1 MSNQESDGGVLS
13 RLFSLLKK
21 ISLAGWIVTA
31 MALGI
36 ANGLFFGEGCAA
48 WALVGRAFVAMLQIS
63 VLPYIFFSLICSF
76 GGLNY
81 DEAKMLSKRG
91 ILLIVGMWG
100 ITFLLMSLI
109 PQIFPDW
116 KSATF
121 FSSSV
126 VEAPMKIDY
135 IGVFI
140 PSNPFF
146 SLANNVVPAVTVFSI
161 LCGVALI
168 GVKRKRVL
176 LDVLDTVCD
185 ALSHITLIIVKLTPL
200 GVFAIVSNVAGTIRT
215 EEIGRIEIYFISFW
229 VVALLLGLL
238 IFPLCVMMFTPF
250 KYRDIF
256 RLTRDAL
263 LTVLLTNNLFIVLPL
278 LTNNLI
284 DMFKKY
290 DMHSEERESLS
301 KIIVPVAYIV
311 PCAGQLLDIIFIHF
325 AAWYSGT
332 TLAVSQ
338 YFELYSLGMLALFG
352 NAKVAITFLLQS
364 MGLSSNLF
372 EIYMVSTVINDNIR
386 MTVEAIAIYSLAL
399 ICICWMTK
407 KLRFSFR
414 KMWLLLTV
422 MFVGSFLTV
431 TAAKIFIAKTLHNE
445 NNNAKTL
452 AAMKIDWRIPYEY
465 FDRLPKAPPANFR
478 TNFSRLQEISERKV
492 LRVGMDKNAMP
503 FSFINP
509 KQGLAGFD
517 IAMAQDLALRLNCER
532 IEFYQIDY
540 DTVDDA
546 LNRGLIDI
554 VMAEF
559 SITDDR
565 IGKIAFTSSYMQL
578 NVAVAVHE
586 IDKDDYENNLMALNQ
601 PQIRVGTVS
610 QAYFKRCSRVL
621 DKVTLVEVPNP
632 ADFFT
637 GKVKLDAFV
646 LAAEEAYAWRILYPG
661 YAILP
666 VRNNNVHK
674 DLIAYAIANGDPDFL
689 NFLNYYLE
697 LRRVSGSIDQ
707 LYNYWILGKNVIPPE
722 PRWCIAKDVLRW

>member
-1 MSNQESDGGVLS
+1 MSNQEPDAGMLS
-13 RLFSLLKK
+13 RWFSLFKK
-21 ISLAGWIVTA
+21 ISLAGWIIMA

-36 ANGLFFGEGCAA
+36 ANGLFFGESCAA
-48 WALVGRAFVAMLQIS
+48 WAIVGRAFVAMLQIS

-91 ILLIVGMWG
+91 IILIAGMWA
-100 ITFLLMSLI
+100 IVFVLMSVI

-126 VEAPMKIDY
+126 FEEPMQIDY
-135 IGVFI
+135 ISVFI
-140 PSNPFF
+140 PSNPFYA
-146 SLANNVVPAVTVFSI
+146 LANNVVPAVTVFSI

-185 ALSHITLIIVKLTPL
+185 ALSQITLIIVKLTPL

-215 EEIGRIEIYFISFW
+215 EEIGRIEIYFIAFW
-229 VVALLLGLL
+229 VVAALLGLL
-238 IFPLCVMMFTPF
+238 VFPLCVMMFTPF

-278 LTNNLI
+278 LTCNLI

-290 DMHSEERESLS
+290 DMHSDERESLS

-332 TLAVSQ
+332 ALAFSQ

-372 EIYMVSTVINDNIR
+372 QIYMVSTVINDNIR
-386 MTVEAIAIYSLAL
+386 MTVEAIAIYCLAL

-414 KMWLLLTV
+414 RFWVLLTIC
-422 MFVGSFLTV
+422 FIGCFLV
-431 TAAKIFIAKTLHNE
+431 ITAAKIFIVKTLHNE
-445 NNNAKTL
+445 NHNAKTL
-452 AAMKIDWRIPYEY
+452 AAMKIDWKIPYRY
-465 FDRLPKAPPANFR
+465 FDRLPENPPENYKKH
-478 TNFSRLQEISERKV
+478 FSRLQEIFERKV
-492 LRVGMDKNAMP
+492 LRVGVDNDAMP
-503 FSFINP
+503 FSFVSP
-509 KQGLAGFD
+509 EHGLVGYD
-517 IAMAQDLALRLNCER
+517 IEMAQDLALRLNCER
-532 IEFYQIDY
+532 IEFYQINY
-540 DTVDDA
+540 DTVGDT
-546 LNRGLIDI
+546 LNRGLVDI
-554 VMAEF
+554 VMSEL

-578 NVAVAVHE
+578 NMAVVVHE
-586 IDKDDYENNLMALNQ
+586 IDKDDYQNNLMALNR
-601 PQIRVGTVS
+601 PEIRVGTLS
-610 QAYFKRCSRVL
+610 LSFFHRCSRVL
-621 DKVTLVEVPNP
+621 DKAKVIEVTNP

-646 LAAEEAYAWRILYPG
+646 MAAEEAYAWRILYPG
-661 YAILP
+661 FAILP
-666 VRNNNVHK
+666 VRGNVQK
-674 DLIAYAIANGDPDFL
+674 DLIAYGIANGDPDFL
-689 NFLNYYLE
+689 NFVNYWLE
-697 LRRVSGSIDQ
+697 LRHVSGNTDR
-707 LYNYWILGKNVIPPE
+707 LYDYWVLGKNVIAPE
-722 PRWCIAKDVLRW
+722 PRWCIVKDVLHW